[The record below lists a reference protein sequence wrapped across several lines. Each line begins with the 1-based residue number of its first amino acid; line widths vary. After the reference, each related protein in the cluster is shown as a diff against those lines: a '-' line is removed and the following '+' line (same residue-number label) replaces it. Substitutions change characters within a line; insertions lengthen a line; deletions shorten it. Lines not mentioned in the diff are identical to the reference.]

1 MKLSGLLHVWLPL
14 HVYAISFNGSFS
26 SSSCSVC
33 IIYMSTVVELIHDIS
48 WGTFILALNNIDTS
62 PNTLIESILA
72 SIVPPELSSVS
83 ATNLSSSI

>member
-1 MKLSGLLHVWLPL
+1 
-14 HVYAISFNGSFS
+14 
-26 SSSCSVC
+26 
-33 IIYMSTVVELIHDIS
+33 MSTVVELIHDIS